1 MPQKPA
7 NAISSVLL
15 PSGQITPNATPT
27 TLAATVLPA
36 TATYAQLEID
46 RTTLGAAAG
55 AAVIQCS
62 MEISYDGG
70 NTWILLIGFGTDG
83 GTVKDQNGTTLATS
97 HAFKKVKPERGFPRQ
112 IRAKVQTT
120 RALTTSVTLGFW

>member
-7 NAISSVLL
+7 NATSKVLL

-36 TATYAQLEID
+36 SATYVQLEID
-46 RTTLGAAAG
+46 RVSIGAAAG
-55 AAVIQCS
+55 SAIIQCTC
-62 MEISYDGG
+62 EVSYDGG
-70 NTWILLIGFGTDG
+70 ATWILLIGFGTDG
-83 GTVKDQNGTTLATS
+83 GIAKDQNGVTLTTS

-112 IRAKVQTT
+112 VRATVRTT
-120 RALTTSVTLGFW
+120 RALTTQVSLGFW